1 MDPNNFID
9 IYNALPENTKEVL
22 LNPTA
27 QSIGDAMGGA
37 VKFILTPFKMLGIIS
52 DHAYNDFKT
61 IINNKSKEVPL
72 DNRDPSKLGLVLKA
86 IEESRYQLNEDLLR
100 EIYAN
105 LVVSSVDNRKNNK
118 ITPRYATALSQLG
131 VDDVRFLQKLYF
143 AESHNFPCGRLISKH
158 DDGSVILT
166 EPAYYPTNGSIAVR
180 IAETLDILE
189 SLGLIKVFFD
199 TWLSNDIYLQKYSDI
214 EGFLKKLHP
223 SFLADNVEL
232 EKGYIKL
239 SDFGRSLCSCIFE

>member
-1 MDPNNFID
+1 MDPNHFID
-9 IYNALPENTKEVL
+9 IYNALPENTKEAF

-37 VKFILTPFKMLGIIS
+37 VKFILTPFRMLGIIG
-52 DHAYNDFKT
+52 DQAYDDFKFKIT
-61 IINNKSKEVPL
+61 KKSKDIPL
-72 DNRDPSKLGLVLKA
+72 ENRDSSKLGLVLKA

-143 AESHNFPCGRLISKH
+143 AESHNFPCGRLISKR
-158 DDGSVILT
+158 DGGSVIIT

-199 TWLSNDIYLQKYSDI
+199 TWLLSDIYFHKYSEI
-214 EGFLKKLHP
+214 EGFLKNFHP
-223 SFLADNVEL
+223 SFLANNVEL

-239 SDFGRSLCSCIFE
+239 SDFGLSLCSCIFE

>member
-1 MDPNNFID
+1 MDPNHFID
-9 IYNALPENTKEVL
+9 IYNALPENTKEAF

-37 VKFILTPFKMLGIIS
+37 VKFILTPFRMLGIIG
-52 DHAYNDFKT
+52 DQVYDDFKSKIT
-61 IINNKSKEVPL
+61 KKSKDIPL
-72 DNRDPSKLGLVLKA
+72 ENRDSSKLGLVLKA

-143 AESHNFPCGRLISKH
+143 AEYHNFPCGRLISKQ
-158 DDGSVILT
+158 DGGSVILT
-166 EPAYYPTNGSIAVR
+166 EPAYYPTNGSIAVH

-199 TWLSNDIYLQKYSDI
+199 TWLSRDIYLQKYSEI
-214 EGFLKKLHP
+214 EGFLKSFNP
-223 SFLADNVEL
+223 SYLANNIEL

-239 SDFGRSLCSCIFE
+239 SDFGLSLCSCIFE

>member
-1 MDPNNFID
+1 MDPNHFID
-9 IYNALPENTKEVL
+9 IYNALPENTKEAF

-37 VKFILTPFKMLGIIS
+37 VKFILTPFRMLGIIG
-52 DHAYNDFKT
+52 DQVYDDFKSKIT
-61 IINNKSKEVPL
+61 KKSKDIPL
-72 DNRDPSKLGLVLKA
+72 ENRDSSKLGLVLKA

-143 AESHNFPCGRLISKH
+143 AEYHNFPCGRLISKQ
-158 DDGSVILT
+158 DGGSVILT
-166 EPAYYPTNGSIAVR
+166 EPAYYPTNGS
-180 IAETLDILE
+180 
-189 SLGLIKVFFD
+189 
-199 TWLSNDIYLQKYSDI
+199 Y
-214 EGFLKKLHP
+214 
-223 SFLADNVEL
+223 
-232 EKGYIKL
+232 
-239 SDFGRSLCSCIFE
+239 C

>member
-1 MDPNNFID
+1 MDPNHIID
-9 IYNALPENTKEVL
+9 FYNALPENTKEAF

-27 QSIGDAMGGA
+27 QSIGDAVGGA
-37 VKFILTPFKMLGIIS
+37 VKFILTPFRMLGIIG
-52 DHAYNDFKT
+52 DQVYDDFKSKIT
-61 IINNKSKEVPL
+61 KKSKEVPL
-72 DNRDPSKLGLVLKA
+72 ENRDPSKLGLVIKA
-86 IEESRYQLNEDLLR
+86 IEESRYQLNEETLR

-143 AESHNFPCGRLISKH
+143 AASHNFPCGRLISK
-158 DDGSVILT
+158 DDGGSVILT
-166 EPAYYPTNGSIAVR
+166 EPAYYPTNGPIAVH

-199 TWLSNDIYLQKYSDI
+199 TWLSSDIYLQKYSEM
-214 EGFLKKLHP
+214 EGFLKSFHP
-223 SFLADNVEL
+223 SYLANNVEL

-239 SDFGRSLCSCIFE
+239 SDFGLSLCSCIFE

>member
-1 MDPNNFID
+1 MDPNQFSE
-9 IYNALPENTKEVL
+9 IYNALPENTKEAL

-27 QSIGDAMGGA
+27 QSIGDAVGGA
-37 VKFILTPFKMLGIIS
+37 ARFVLTPFRMLGILS
-52 DHAYNDFKT
+52 DHVCDDFKT
-61 IINNKSKEVPL
+61 RINNKSKEVPL
-72 DNRDPSKLGLVLKA
+72 ENRDPSKLGLVIKA
-86 IEESRYQLNEDLLR
+86 IEESRYQLNEELLR

-131 VDDVRFLQKLYF
+131 VADIRFLQKLYF
-143 AESHNFPCGRLISKH
+143 AEAHNFPCGRLISKQNG
-158 DDGSVILT
+158 GSVILT
-166 EPAYYPTNGSIAVR
+166 EPAYYPANGSIAVR

-199 TWLSNDIYLQKYSDI
+199 TWLSSDFYIQKYSEI
-214 EGFLKKLHP
+214 EGFLKSFHP
-223 SFLADNVEL
+223 SYLAKNVEL

-239 SDFGRSLCSCIFE
+239 SDFGLSLCSCIFE

>member
-1 MDPNNFID
+1 MDPNHFID
-9 IYNALPENTKEVL
+9 IYNALPENTKEAF

-37 VKFILTPFKMLGIIS
+37 VKFILTPFRMLGIIG
-52 DHAYNDFKT
+52 DQAYDDFKFKIT
-61 IINNKSKEVPL
+61 KKSKDIPL
-72 DNRDPSKLGLVLKA
+72 ENRDSSKLGLVLKA

-143 AESHNFPCGRLISKH
+143 AESHIFPCGRLISKH
-158 DDGSVILT
+158 DGSSAILT
-166 EPAYYPTNGSIAVR
+166 EPAYYPTNGSIAVH

-199 TWLSNDIYLQKYSDI
+199 TWPSSDIYLQKYSEI
-214 EGFLKKLHP
+214 ESFLKSFHP
-223 SFLADNVEL
+223 SYLANNVEL

-239 SDFGRSLCSCIFE
+239 SDFGLSLCSCIF